1 MKKAISIQD
10 APTPVGSY
18 SQAILQDDWM
28 IISGQICIDPYTGK
42 MKNDSVEA
50 ETHQVMKNIGALLNE
65 VDMDYNDIVK
75 CSVFIQNMDDFALI
89 NGVYESYFNAPYP
102 ARECVEVA
110 RLPKDVNVEISV
122 WAKK

>member
-10 APTPVGSY
+10 APAPVGSY

-28 IISGQICIDPYTGK
+28 IISGQICIDPYTGS
-42 MKNDSVEA
+42 MNNDSVET
-50 ETHQVMKNIGALLNE
+50 ETHQVMKNIGALLKE

-89 NGVYESYFNAPYP
+89 NGVYESYFKTPFP